1 MATGLNDIIN
11 ATSKAI
17 EDFEEVLPFIE
28 KQLSSRVTRIISQ
41 LDTVNG
47 NIKPSIKN
55 LRLLK
60 QLRKEIQAVIA
71 DSKYSLALEKLEV
84 NLGVIDKV
92 NESYFTSL
100 VDEFT
105 PPKVLAEAQTVAIAE
120 MNASLKGSGINA
132 NIVDNIVGI
141 IQKDITGGASFYEL
155 NQSLRQFI
163 LSTPEIPSRLTS
175 YTKQVVTDA
184 VHQYNAIYHEIISD
198 DLGLEWYEYNGGLVG
213 DSREWCIRMVK
224 KRFIHKSELAV
235 LVKGLVDGHQCALY
249 KKTGLP
255 NGMIGG
261 TNESNVVVNR
271 GGYQCAHLLSVISPE
286 RVPPNIRKKFEKTY
300 TK

>member
-1 MATGLNDIIN
+1 MATELSDIIN

-17 EDFEEVLPFIE
+17 EEFEEVLPFIE

-184 VHQYNAIYHEIISD
+184 VHQYNALYHEIISD

-213 DSREWCIRMVK
+213 DSREFCVHAVK
-224 KRFIHKSELAV
+224 KRWIHKSEFPTL
-235 LVKGLVDGHQCALY
+235 LKGLVDGHQCQIY

-255 NGMIGG
+255 NGFILG
-261 TNESNVVVNR
+261 TNESNFVVNR
-271 GGYQCAHLLSVISPE
+271 AGYNCSHLMSVISAE
-286 RVPPNIRKKFEKTY
+286 RVPKEIRDRINKIN
-300 TK
+300 

>member
-17 EDFEEVLPFIE
+17 DEFEEVLPFIE

-47 NIKPSIKN
+47 KIKPSIKN

-60 QLRKEIQAVIA
+60 QIRKEIKAVIS

-92 NESYFTSL
+92 NESYFSAM
-100 VDEFT
+100 VEKFS

-120 MNASLKGSGINA
+120 MNASLKGAGINA
-132 NIVDNIVGI
+132 NIVDSIVSI
-141 IQKDITGGASFYEL
+141 IQKDITGGANFYEL

-163 LSTPEIPSRLTS
+163 LSTPEIPSRLTA
-175 YTKQVVTDA
+175 YTKQVVTDS
-184 VHQYNAIYHEIISD
+184 VHQYNALYHEIISD

-213 DSREWCIRMVK
+213 DSRCFCERMVQ
-224 KRFIHKSELAV
+224 KRFIHKSEFKAV
-235 LVKGLVDGHQCALY
+235 LTGVIDGKKCELY

-255 NGMIGG
+255 HGMILG
-261 TNESNVVVNR
+261 TNESNLVVNR
-271 GGYQCAHLLSVISPE
+271 GGWNCQHLMSAVSPE
-286 RVPPNIRKKFEKTY
+286 RVPKEIREKVG
-300 TK
+300 K